1 MATGTGATGWEKSPF
16 DSFQPAGKA
25 FTIPTMPTSR
35 RQALQTLAA
44 APLLLRAQGSP
55 PPNLLFILSDDH
67 SSPYLGAYGASWMS
81 TPNLDQFAREGML
94 FERAFTAAPQCVP
107 SRTALM
113 TGRSPVAARMGRF
126 SSPLPP
132 DILTVP
138 EVLRTRGYH
147 TGVCGR
153 YFHLDGV
160 VNPSPVTAQVYEK
173 NQMRTWKNRID
184 FLNISSQ
191 AATPGQF
198 EEFLKGKPA
207 GRPWFFWI
215 NYNDPHHVWDADA
228 GKVDPA
234 KIVVPRHLPDLP
246 GVRGDLARYCGE
258 VERADRSFA
267 AAMKV
272 LRDHGEEAGTLV
284 IFMGDN
290 GMAFPHG
297 KGSLYDPGLNV
308 PLMARWPGRIKP
320 GRTRTLISGE
330 DIAATFMD
338 AGGAATPRGVSGRSF
353 YPLLTGGA
361 YTSREYI
368 FAARLHHGNS
378 AFGPNTRADTFDL
391 SRCVRS
397 GRYKL
402 IYNLTPQMEYWP
414 VDSGNDPGWQEILA
428 AHQAGKLSPE
438 HERAYFQRP
447 RPVLELYD
455 LEDDPAELNN
465 LAGKPEVRDVQQ
477 TLAAALQEKL
487 ITDYDFV
494 PPVIME
500 AAPAAPARKKQ

>member
-1 MATGTGATGWEKSPF
+1 MRRRELLGAL
-16 DSFQPAGKA
+16 AGV
-25 FTIPTMPTSR
+25 P
-35 RQALQTLAA
+35 LAMRAQSA
-44 APLLLRAQGSP
+44 AP
-55 PPNLLFILSDDH
+55 PNILFVLSDDH
-67 SSPYLGAYGASWMS
+67 SAPYLGIYGATWMS
-81 TPNLDQFAREGML
+81 TPNIDEFARGGVV

-132 DILTVP
+132 DIPTAQ
-138 EVLRTRGYH
+138 EVLRTKGYY

-160 VNPSPVTAQVYEK
+160 TNPSPTTQDVYERNNMK
-173 NQMRTWKNRID
+173 TWKNRVD
-184 FLNISSQ
+184 FLNIGAQ
-191 AATPGQF
+191 ANTPQLFEQFLGQV
-198 EEFLKGKPA
+198 PQ

-215 NYNDPHHVWDADA
+215 NYSDPHHPWDADA

-234 KIVVPRHLPDLP
+234 KIKLPPHLPDLP
-246 GVRGDLARYCGE
+246 GVRNDLARYCGE
-258 VERADRSFA
+258 VERADGWFRDA
-267 AAMKV
+267 LAV
-272 LRDHGEEAGTLV
+272 LRRRGQEANTLV

-308 PLMARWPGRIKP
+308 PLIARWPGHIKP
-320 GRTRTLISGE
+320 GVTRTLISGE
-330 DIAATFMD
+330 DLAATFMD
-338 AGGAATPRGVSGRSF
+338 AGGATPPAGVSGKSF
-353 YPLLTGGA
+353 FPLLTGGA
-361 YTSREYI
+361 YKPREYI

-378 AFGPNTRADTFDL
+378 TFTENTKASEFDL

-414 VDSGNDPGWQEILA
+414 VDSGQDPGWQEIVA
-428 AHQAGKLSPE
+428 AHKAGKLSAD

-447 RPVLELYD
+447 RPVLELFD
-455 LEDDPAELNN
+455 LDADPGELHN
-465 LAGKPEVRDVQQ
+465 LAGKPEMKDTQQ
-477 TLAAALQEKL
+477 TLMAVLQEKL
-487 ITDYDFV
+487 ITDYDYV
-494 PPVIME
+494 PPVLNE
-500 AAPAAPARKKQ
+500 ARPPAAAPKKK